1 MSNSI
6 AKNVVSLKNA
16 RGWTQERLARESGL
30 TPSTISRIVNGGG
43 SVSSASINALANAFG
58 VTPAALFSDDDL
70 PAPAPE
76 KVRRCPWQK
85 RIETMQTTINYE
97 IRNILFGD
105 CLEDAC
111 PYWFDMNGEKI
122 CRKVEWPDD

>member
-6 AKNVVSLKNA
+6 AKNVAKLKNA
-16 RGWTQERLARESGL
+16 RGWTQGKLARVSGL
-30 TPSTISRIVNGGG
+30 TPSTISRIVNGERNISSG
-43 SVSSASINALANAFG
+43 SIKALANAFG
-58 VTPAALFSDDDL
+58 VPTEVLFSDDDL

-85 RIETMQTTINYE
+85 KITIKKNITDET
-97 IRNILFGD
+97 RNVLFGD
-105 CLEDAC
+105 CLEDTW

-122 CRKVEWPDD
+122 CRRVEWPNG

>member
-1 MSNSI
+1 MNNSI
-6 AKNVVSLKNA
+6 AKNVVRLKNA
-16 RGWTQERLARESGL
+16 RGWTQGRLARESGL
-30 TPSTISRIVNGGG
+30 TPSTISRIVNGERNISSG
-43 SVSSASINALANAFG
+43 SIKALANAFG
-58 VTPAALFSDDDL
+58 VTPEVLFSDDDL

-85 RIETMQTTINYE
+85 KITIIKYITDETRTVI
-97 IRNILFGD
+97 FGD

-111 PYWFDMNGEKI
+111 LYWFDMNGEKI

>member
-6 AKNVVSLKNA
+6 AKNVVRLKNA
-16 RGWTQERLARESGL
+16 RGWTQGKLARVSGL
-30 TPSTISRIVNGGG
+30 TPSTISRIVNGEMK
-43 SVSSASINALANAFG
+43 VSSTSINALANAFG
-58 VTPAALFSDDDL
+58 VTPDDLFSDDDL
-70 PAPAPE
+70 PTPAPE
-76 KVRRCPWQK
+76 NVRRCPWQK
-85 RIETMQTTINYE
+85 KITIIKTITDET
-97 IRNILFGD
+97 RNVLFGD